1 MLRLRSAGALRVRRA
16 PVARRGR
23 AMVLRRPSALSREG
37 LNDGHRRTRPG
48 SSHER
53 QARAAA
59 WVGGAGSG
67 GHGGARPQG
76 ERMTILGIDPGK
88 SGAVAV
94 LDEGGD
100 LLKVLDVPS
109 TPEANG
115 SRQLIDGESKGKNHV
130 ISIDPESPRHRGHPA
145 ALANKQ
151 RHSLAPE
158 VLRERNCRI
167 EERNDLR

>member
-1 MLRLRSAGALRVRRA
+1 
-16 PVARRGR
+16 
-23 AMVLRRPSALSREG
+23 
-37 LNDGHRRTRPG
+37 
-48 SSHER
+48 
-53 QARAAA
+53 
-59 WVGGAGSG
+59 
-67 GHGGARPQG
+67 
-76 ERMTILGIDPGK
+76 MTILGIDPGK

-100 LLKVLDVPS
+100 LLKVLDMPS

-158 VLRERNCRI
+158 VLRERNCRM
-167 EERNDLR
+167 EERNDLRCRKRST

>member
-1 MLRLRSAGALRVRRA
+1 
-16 PVARRGR
+16 
-23 AMVLRRPSALSREG
+23 
-37 LNDGHRRTRPG
+37 
-48 SSHER
+48 
-53 QARAAA
+53 
-59 WVGGAGSG
+59 
-67 GHGGARPQG
+67 
-76 ERMTILGIDPGK
+76 MTIRGIDPGK

-158 VLRERNCRI
+158 VLRERNCRM
-167 EERNDLR
+167 EERNDLRCRKRST